1 VIGPK
6 QFDIGHKVKPRR
18 EFDNPIVNQ
27 IFEPKFKY
35 REKDLRDLTE
45 SFIDKFKSPL
55 FEFEEKEIKSLSKAI
70 DIPTEKIEEKFTSIA
85 GSFLDRFNVAKTIV
99 PKIKKKEVE
108 EDKEEKSDVSEDM
121 INEITYK
128 VFRNIREYLNL
139 NNDNALSRNNKSI
152 KIEIDF

>member
-1 VIGPK
+1 MIGPK

-35 REKDLRDLTE
+35 REDELKGLVE
-45 SFIDKFKSPL
+45 SFMDKFKSPL
-55 FEFEEKEIKSLSKAI
+55 FEFEEKEIKPLSKAI
-70 DIPTEKIEEKFTSIA
+70 DIPIDKNEGKFTSIA
-85 GSFLDRFNVAKTIV
+85 GSFLDRFNVAKTIA

-108 EDKEEKSDVSEDM
+108 EDKEEKSDISEDM
-121 INEITYK
+121 INKITYK
-128 VFRNIREYLNL
+128 VFHNIREYLNL
-139 NNDNALSRNNKSI
+139 NNDNAPSRNKSI